1 MRESFIFHAEYI
13 DDLPDAYR
21 PTFTM
26 YAVNYGIYGI
36 EPEFTAN
43 SLELALWAKIK
54 RRIDHDIEEWENT
67 RSNRSKAGSS
77 HKGNQ
82 YTKKTSDAS
91 TPSEPIGQI
100 GTDWNTMEQDGT
112 DGTVNVSVSVNE
124 SVNVNDSAHTHDE
137 EIVCVPSS
145 PTEPPKRV
153 NLGTIQ
159 KDMFNLISEHNK
171 TASPERRI
179 PCSRNLLNFMQKES
193 RELLSAIGTDE
204 APDRVMS
211 ALKNFLQIA
220 SSDTW
225 QKSFSWRTF
234 CRNFES
240 YTPEFFSITRY
251 VNGAPETD
259 DVTKRP
265 DFIFLQKH
273 KGDPHFSRHAFRDH
287 KDAWESAGR
296 PDGEAYYRLQDEWV
310 KAGPPPECLSLYTSY
325 DDFEPREVAHAV

>member
-13 DDLPDAYR
+13 DDLPDAYK

-36 EPEFTAN
+36 EPEFSDS

-67 RSNRSKAGSS
+67 RTNRSKAGSS

-82 YTKKTSDAS
+82 YTKKASDSSA
-91 TPSEPIGQI
+91 PSEILEQI

-124 SVNVNDSAHTHDE
+124 SVNEFAHTQSP
-137 EIVCVPSS
+137 IVCVSDN

-159 KDMFNLISEHNK
+159 KDIFNLISEHNK

-179 PCSRNLLNFMQKES
+179 PCSRNLLSFTQKES

-204 APDRVMS
+204 TPERVMS
-211 ALKNFLQIA
+211 ALRNFLQVA

-240 YTPEFFSITRY
+240 YTPEFFTITRY

-310 KAGPPPECLSLYTSY
+310 KAGPPPECLSLYTTY
-325 DDFEPREVAHAV
+325 DDFEPREVADAV

>member
-13 DDLPDAYR
+13 DDLPDAYK

-36 EPEFTAN
+36 EPEFSDS

-82 YTKKTSDAS
+82 YTKKASDSSA
-91 TPSEPIGQI
+91 PSEKMGQS
-100 GTDWNTMEQDGT
+100 GTNWNTMEQDGT

-124 SVNVNDSAHTHDE
+124 SVNESAHTHDQQ
-137 EIVCVPSS
+137 IVCATGSL
-145 PTEPPKRV
+145 TEPFKRV

-159 KDMFNLISEHNK
+159 KDMFELISEHNK
-171 TASPERRI
+171 TAPQERRI
-179 PCSRNLLNFMQKES
+179 PCSRNIFSFMQKES

-204 APDRVMS
+204 APERVIS
-211 ALKNFLQIA
+211 ALKNFLQVA

-234 CRNFES
+234 CRNYES
-240 YTPEFFSITRY
+240 YTPEFFSMSRY

-265 DFIFLQKH
+265 DFVFLQKH

-325 DDFEPREVAHAV
+325 DDFEPREVADAV